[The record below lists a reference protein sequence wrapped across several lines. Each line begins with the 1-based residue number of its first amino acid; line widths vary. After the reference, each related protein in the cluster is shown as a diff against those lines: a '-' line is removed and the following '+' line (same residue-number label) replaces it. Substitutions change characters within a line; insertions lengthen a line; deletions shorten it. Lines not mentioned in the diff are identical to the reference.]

1 MLGQH
6 SNPLILHRTFGNF
19 DLKST
24 PERGDALAKAGAL
37 IGGIGKEGL
46 ELGKGGLQ
54 GGQQAQPA
62 IPILKI
68 RRMDQGIEHEPLGIH
83 QDLALLVLD
92 ALTRI
97 LARRVNPCP
106 PFSADWML

>member
-1 MLGQH
+1 M
-6 SNPLILHRTFGNF
+6 FGNF

-54 GGQQAQPA
+54 GG
-62 IPILKI
+62 
-68 RRMDQGIEHEPLGIH
+68 
-83 QDLALLVLD
+83 
-92 ALTRI
+92 
-97 LARRVNPCP
+97 
-106 PFSADWML
+106 